1 VTQIGGWRCHDLT
14 ESQCTITQ
22 LGSAPNGT
30 GSGSGWYSVSDYQE
44 ILTYAQQRHV
54 KVIPEFDMPGH
65 AHAAI
70 VAMEAR
76 YRRTHDS
83 SYLLSDLEDTSQY
96 L

>member
-1 VTQIGGWRCHDLT
+1 
-14 ESQCTITQ
+14 
-22 LGSAPNGT
+22 
-30 GSGSGWYSVSDYQE
+30 
-44 ILTYAQQRHV
+44 
-54 KVIPEFDMPGH
+54 MPGH